1 MGTDAE
7 ARESGTKGTSEH
19 SREPGMRGTEGLA
32 SARRLR
38 PHGMPMPYFGWTRLG
53 QGPARTRGNET
64 KRISRNREDY
74 LMVLGGILDIMA
86 KESYLLQGTIYSNRQ
101 TIVSY
106 YNRNKIG
113 Q

>member
-1 MGTDAE
+1 
-7 ARESGTKGTSEH
+7 
-19 SREPGMRGTEGLA
+19 MRRTEGLA

-74 LMVLGGILDIMA
+74 LRVLDIMA